1 MEYGVDTWKVH
12 PVLLIES
19 WKGYPWSH
27 ACNYMEVG
35 EPRLPPGL
43 VMAPMDTSYAYTIY
57 YYLLLFYLIL
67 YDGLIGLWACLSNL
81 SLSTSLDPDA
91 THFNHGFWKLNIKSK
106 PQYASS
112 VTSIIPND
120 LPSFAISKKP
130 LIRLQDSIPIPHILE
145 EIDIE
150 FGLAICI
157 QRHPC
162 GAIATFRTKGLQ
174 LSKESWV
181 YCWVCIS
188 PCREVVETVL
198 EDRTV
203 RLPNGVCPCT
213 NMYSEPNMHICHLI
227 INYFFVDKSERE
239 NIYQL
244 VLQGH

>member
-19 WKGYPWSH
+19 GKGYPWSH

-130 LIRLQDSIPIPHILE
+130 LIGLQDSIPIPHILE
-145 EIDIE
+145 ETDIE
-150 FGLAICI
+150 FELAIFI
-157 QRHPC
+157 RRHPPF
-162 GAIATFRTKGLQ
+162 GDIATNIRTKGSQ
-174 LSKESWV
+174 LSQESLV
-181 YCWVCIS
+181 YCWVYIS
-188 PCREVVETVL
+188 LCREVVETVL
-198 EDRTV
+198 EGRTV
-203 RLPNGVCPCT
+203 R
-213 NMYSEPNMHICHLI
+213 
-227 INYFFVDKSERE
+227 
-239 NIYQL
+239 
-244 VLQGH
+244 